1 MFGMTHNKKILL
13 SGIQPS
19 GALHIGNYFGALK
32 QFVDLQDKYE
42 SFVFVANYHALTTI
56 QDKAVLEK
64 NTLDVVLD
72 YLAVGLDPEKTT
84 LFLQSDVPEVTELT
98 WIFNT
103 LVTVPYLSRAHSYK
117 DKTAKGIE
125 PTMGLFDYPVLMAA
139 DILLPGADVVPVG
152 QDQKQHVEYARDIAL
167 KFNNTF
173 GETFKLP
180 EPLIMESVAVVPGT
194 DGQKMSKSYNNTIP
208 LFATRQEIEK
218 AVMSIPTDS
227 QPVAAKKDPEKDLV
241 FQFHKLFA
249 GKKLAEIERGY
260 REGGLGYADSKKMLV
275 EEIDAFIGPLRE
287 MRTEIARDEKRVRD
301 ILREG
306 GKKARARAQEKLY
319 EIRQKVGIL

>member
-1 MFGMTHNKKILL
+1 MKKILL

-32 QFVDLQDKYE
+32 QFVDLQDQYE

-125 PTMGLFDYPVLMAA
+125 ATMGLFDYPVLMAA

-167 KFNNTF
+167 KFNSTF

-249 GKKLAEIERGY
+249 GEKLAEIERGY

-306 GKKARARAQEKLY
+306 GRKARARAQEKLY